1 MKRTLSLVLACVCL
15 FAFLVTECNADCSGS
30 QLGDRVKSGLSR
42 IVGIPKKIKQSVQS
56 KKAASCASAATSC
69 SGAAPAASCSGSPV
83 MGCSAPAVVPVAVVL
98 PVSAPVF
105 EAAPECP
112 SGTCTVQ
119 ESVRSFQP
127 IRSGIAQTKANLQ
140 AAQGR
145 MRHVG
150 GSFGA
155 GRFEGVGFS
164 TVSADAAIQACCYW
178 GQRTPV
184 DIGVAR
190 GASGWYATVLYR

>member
-30 QLGDRVKSGLSR
+30 KLGERIQSGLSR
-42 IVGIPKKIKQSVQS
+42 VVGVPKKIKQAVRT
-56 KKAASCASAATSC
+56 KKASSCAAATM
-69 SGAAPAASCSGSPV
+69 SCSGSASCSAPV
-83 MGCSAPAVVPVAVVL
+83 MGCSAPQEVPVAVVVPVAV
-98 PVSAPVF
+98 PVF
-105 EAAPECP
+105 EAAPECS

-127 IRSGIAQTKANLQ
+127 IRNGIAQTKANLQ
-140 AAQGR
+140 ASQGR

-164 TVSADAAIQACCYW
+164 TVSADAAIQQCCYW
-178 GQRTPV
+178 GQRDPV

-190 GASGWYATVLYR
+190 GANGWYATVLYR

>member
-30 QLGDRVKSGLSR
+30 QLGDRVKSGLSK

-56 KKAASCASAATSC
+56 KKAASCASSAQAS
-69 SGAAPAASCSGSPV
+69 SCSGSAPV
-83 MGCSAPAVVPVAVVL
+83 MSCSAPAVVPVDVVL

-164 TVSADAAIQACCYW
+164 TVSADAAIQQCCYW
-178 GQRTPV
+178 GQRDPV

-190 GASGWYATVLYR
+190 GANGWYATVLYR

>member
-1 MKRTLSLVLACVCL
+1 ML
-15 FAFLVTECNADCSGS
+15 FRS
-30 QLGDRVKSGLSR
+30 
-42 IVGIPKKIKQSVQS
+42 IPKKIKQSVQS

-69 SGAAPAASCSGSPV
+69 SGAAPAASCS
-83 MGCSAPAVVPVAVVL
+83 APAVVPVAVVL

-105 EAAPECP
+105 EATPECP
-112 SGTCTVQ
+112 SGTCAVQ